1 MRVHGR
7 PSDVMLGLACLLW
20 ELVRLLLEPACLLL
34 ELACFLLGLACLLLE
49 PACFLSE
56 LACLL
61 LELAWLCVYM
71 CTESV
76 VLVCASREILLV
88 FGLGL
93 CSLAVLCSVSWGP

>member
-1 MRVHGR
+1 MF
-7 PSDVMLGLACLLW
+7 
-20 ELVRLLLEPACLLL
+20 
-34 ELACFLLGLACLLLE
+34 FLLGLACLLLE
-49 PACFLSE
+49 PACLLLG

-61 LELAWLCVYM
+61 LELAWPCVYV

-76 VLVCASREILLV
+76 VLVRASREILSA